1 MLFKSIYLQI
11 NIRFFAENN
20 TEAENQA
27 EGGNSMASQ
36 NRKYGP
42 DHPWT
47 KFKMEC
53 ATDLGRTQFTKENND
68 EYKGNLTSR
77 ENGSQGGPI
86 GGEMVKRMIAMAKQ
100 QKGI

>member
-1 MLFKSIYLQI
+1 
-11 NIRFFAENN
+11 
-20 TEAENQA
+20 
-27 EGGNSMASQ
+27 MASK

-53 ATDLGRTQFTKENND
+53 ASEIGHLQYCKENND
-68 EYKGNLTSR
+68 HYKGDLPSR
-77 ENGSQGGPI
+77 VNGEQGGPI

-100 QKGI
+100 QKGIS